1 MEAKWNTLIATSQ
14 HRNIATSQHRNIVI
28 TIFASTA
35 ISFSP
40 AIFAFSFSNWFS
52 SNQSNKPTQVA
63 QADLTNPAGETRF
76 IASKNQNEN
85 KNIITH
91 HPKHKHKNHH
101 KKYHHTHPSEAR
113 VQRSFTRAPI
123 IATPAPLP
131 IPPRNNEIT
140 LSGGLTISSL
150 SNGNQS
156 VVIDSD
162 PIFGTTNTYNT
173 QKSTQVSGMGGIAYS
188 RLFHFK
194 HDMSV
199 TIGPALYYT
208 NMDEV
213 SGIEHPSTNYAPDYD
228 TLNYHYSADSVSL
241 MAESRAIYEKY
252 NWQPFATV
260 GIGPS
265 WNRLY
270 DYSEVP
276 TDPNGSALAAPA
288 VFRNN
293 TSAQFAYEAGVGIQR
308 LFPANEKHRIA
319 YRLALSYRYFN
330 FGSGELKAASTQ
342 TTNQALKVNTLDT
355 QAVLLSLGAVF

>member
-1 MEAKWNTLIATSQ
+1 MS
-14 HRNIATSQHRNIVI
+14 S
-28 TIFASTA
+28 
-35 ISFSP
+35 
-40 AIFAFSFSNWFS
+40 IFAFSFSDSLS
-52 SNQSNKPTQVA
+52 SSEADQPTQVA
-63 QADLTNPAGETRF
+63 QASLSSTNLPEIPA
-76 IASKNQNEN
+76 
-85 KNIITH
+85 
-91 HPKHKHKNHH
+91 
-101 KKYHHTHPSEAR
+101 PSETLAAEAAP
-113 VQRSFTRAPI
+113 VKLDAAPLADLPAPI
-123 IATPAPLP
+123 STETLAPSGVSLEFNKLEARATANSPVSSDVTSVLKTQAQSTHKP
-131 IPPRNNEIT
+131 NNEIS
-140 LSGGLTISSL
+140 LSGGLTFSSL

-156 VVIDSD
+156 AVIDSD
-162 PIFGTTNTYNT
+162 PVFGTTNTYDT
-173 QKSTQVSGMGGIAYS
+173 QKATQVSGIGGIAYS

-213 SGIEHPSTNYAPDYD
+213 SGVEHPSTNYASDYD
-228 TLNYHYSADSVSL
+228 TLNYRYSADSVSL

-276 TDPNGSALAAPA
+276 TDPSLSAMPAPE

-293 TSAQFAYEAGVGIQR
+293 TSAQFAYEVGVGIQR
-308 LFPANEKHRIA
+308 LFPANEKYQIA

-330 FGSGELKAASTQ
+330 FGSGELKAASGQ
-342 TTNQALKVNTLDT
+342 ATNQALTVNTLDT